1 MPVLLIYVSHVH
13 PCKDRLYKRSVL
25 LIQLIHTQHLYGL
38 LMCGNDG
45 GNAMI
50 CNNIRNLFGTILNN
64 LFSLIASAFIFSE
77 ILQGRGNFV

>member
-1 MPVLLIYVSHVH
+1 MSVLLIYVSHVH
-13 PCKDRLYKRSVL
+13 PCIDRLYNRSVL

-64 LFSLIASAFIFSE
+64 LFSVIASAFIFSE